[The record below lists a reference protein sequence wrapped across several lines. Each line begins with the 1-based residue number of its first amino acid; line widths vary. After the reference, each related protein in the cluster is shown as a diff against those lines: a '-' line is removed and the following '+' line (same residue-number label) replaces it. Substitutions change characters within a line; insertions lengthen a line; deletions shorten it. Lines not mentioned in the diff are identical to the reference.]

1 MNKTRIQLL
10 EQALNQLGYIAR
22 TISAPHGFSL
32 DDIVLTRPQ
41 IHIFF
46 FVAHHKDGVSVKD
59 IAQFLSVTKGAVSQF
74 INVLVEKNLVKRE
87 EDTKDRRLQRI
98 TLTEFAESRLK
109 QFEKSYYASLFQL
122 FDDLTDE
129 ELQQLI
135 LLLNRVK
142 STIDFNSC

>member
-1 MNKTRIQLL
+1 MNKTRNQLL
-10 EQALNQLGYIAR
+10 EQALNQLGYISR
-22 TISAPHGFSL
+22 SISAPHGFSL

-59 IAQFLSVTKGAVSQF
+59 IARFLSVTKGAVSQF
-74 INVLVEKNLVKRE
+74 IDLLVEKNLVKRE
-87 EDTKDRRLQRI
+87 EHTRDRRLQRI

-122 FDDLTDE
+122 FDDLTDK
-129 ELQQLI
+129 ELKQLVA
-135 LLLNRVK
+135 LLEK
-142 STIDFNSC
+142 ISDTPSFC